1 MKPLIPIIDKIL
13 VPVSRNQTFVIV
25 ILLMLVWSVY
35 EYKKEDKYYT
45 AIQELVQVIKERE
58 IGTVS
63 KAGALFICEQ
73 TYASA
78 KYRIAEEVSKII
90 LQNNVGNPYKQVE
103 IKDLLNH
110 RIKYFYKMDYAGMTE
125 FNYNGVQLSYLIKDV
140 RTDLIVDSI
149 CTTLFLHYQ
158 SGYVITMAEIDRTL
172 DSIFN
177 DIYSNTL
184 EQMNK
189 I

>member
-1 MKPLIPIIDKIL
+1 MLDKITKVL
-13 VPVSRNQTFVIV
+13 VPLTKNQTFVIV
-25 ILLMLVWSVY
+25 LLLMLVWSVY
-35 EYKKEDKYYT
+35 EYKKEL
-45 AIQELVQVIKERE
+45 AQVIKERE
-58 IGTVS
+58 MGTVS

-103 IKDLLNH
+103 IRDLLNH

-140 RTDLIVDSI
+140 RTDLIVDNVCNTI
-149 CTTLFLHYQ
+149 FMYYA
-158 SGYVITMAEIDRTL
+158 SGYVVAMTEVDKTL

-177 DIYSNTL
+177 DIYTNTI
-184 EQMNK
+184 EQINK